1 MTIYLTPPSGGGAA
15 NVSSGTTG
23 SEGTVRLAT
32 TAEAQ
37 DVNNET
43 LAVTPKALN
52 AQINSAVV
60 GGIQYKGSIDA
71 ANIPTALLNANQG
84 DFYKIS
90 VANASVAGTDW
101 DIGDNLIVNTDMG
114 GTFDAA
120 KIDKIDSTDA
130 DLATVAVT
138 GSYNDLSN
146 TPNLATVATSGSYN
160 DLTNKPTIPTNST
173 DLGDTTDLIRTT
185 DVAST
190 TAQGIVELATNT
202 ETATGTDSTRAVT
215 PAGLSSV
222 LGDYSQ
228 NLVVMPIASNTTAVI
243 NKAYYVTAAQGTAV
257 TLTLPS
263 VSSANTGDVIV
274 VTRKHSGDLVIQQD
288 GNDSGSLV
296 NYSTGVSSTS
306 HTISNNGQELF
317 IRFGSNANSWWIFE
331 TANHAVATSGDYQDL
346 TNKPTIPTSSDDIT
360 SDHTGT
366 NYTGAQNASI
376 TTHLSGIDQA
386 IANAL
391 GGTSD
396 KIEEGQAKVE
406 VVDTAG
412 TDDATIQFWADV
424 NNDGTS
430 EKIWEFDKDGHLIPD
445 VNATYDIGKADK
457 KVRHL
462 FLSDNSL
469 QFGASNSNA
478 ITGTVSATSTHLKY
492 KSVNLATEDYV
503 GNQLGDYTE
512 STALA
517 TVATSGSFA
526 DLSNVPTAS
535 DTVQGIVELA
545 DNTETAQGTST
556 DLAVTPAGLT
566 HKLGDYTATSGL
578 AAVATSGDYNDLT
591 NTPSG
596 TTPTALT
603 ADTTLVP
610 NTEYVIPSS
619 VSSTLTLNVPLT
631 QSYGGGVSGYLST
644 QGEIIRV
651 RNLSDQDVVIRR
663 AAGIGQNNYNPLKYW
678 TGDTAP
684 NVGGNKQE
692 IVIEGRGEIT
702 LVQNSSD
709 TTLVEWWV
717 HHSSAVEWDLDN
729 IYSSGALFYDSTK
742 RSFTVEGKILPLF
755 DLTSNI
761 LPTTLKSF
769 DYIAPTGHSSAL
781 TMEVPGARANETEVT
796 ALSGS
801 TFFVENK
808 GSDLITLNRS
818 TGENNYSNPYYY
830 RTYFVTED
838 NAQGSSLVIYSGERY
853 QITVDYSLVNSNHYS
868 RYHCTPVHKGLVKQ
882 QAVTPNSDYTVTSG
896 AEFHKIL
903 LVNNGSN
910 NINVFLPDVNNATN
924 VSAKKE
930 GYRITVQRQGT
941 GTLTVKGGQSGAE
954 TIDGSAAGVSL
965 GNRYDTATFLSRDGV
980 GWWQVSRPTP
990 LNSTDLEDTTDLV
1003 RTTDVASDTVQGIVE
1018 LATNGETAIG
1028 TDSARAVTPAGLTH
1042 KLGDYTPTS
1051 GLPSFGTAA
1060 TANATDFLS
1069 AIGSA
1074 SLGGNLDV
1082 DGKDIISS
1090 SDGDIEIAPNGT
1102 GSLIVKGNT
1111 AASAIN
1117 TGHLQLN
1124 CENNSHSVT
1133 IAAPTHS
1140 AINTGGSY
1148 TLTLP
1153 GSIGNPSDVLS
1164 TDSNGNLSWVAQ
1176 SGGGGGGGSL
1186 PVVTEQTAT
1195 ITLSNPA
1202 SGVTEEIHTVS
1213 SSSAVTI
1220 TLALSATVTEGFKY
1234 QIKRLGTGG
1243 VTIQCGGSE
1252 FIDHSGQ
1259 TSLTIDFQY
1268 DSITLVANGTS
1279 PTASWLLI

>member
-173 DLGDTTDLIRTT
+173 DLGDTTDLI
-185 DVAST
+185 
-190 TAQGIVELATNT
+190 
-202 ETATGTDSTRAVT
+202 
-215 PAGLSSV
+215 
-222 LGDYSQ
+222 
-228 NLVVMPIASNTTAVI
+228 
-243 NKAYYVTAAQGTAV
+243 
-257 TLTLPS
+257 
-263 VSSANTGDVIV
+263 
-274 VTRKHSGDLVIQQD
+274 
-288 GNDSGSLV
+288 
-296 NYSTGVSSTS
+296 
-306 HTISNNGQELF
+306 
-317 IRFGSNANSWWIFE
+317 
-331 TANHAVATSGDYQDL
+331 
-346 TNKPTIPTSSDDIT
+346 
-360 SDHTGT
+360 
-366 NYTGAQNASI
+366 
-376 TTHLSGIDQA
+376 
-386 IANAL
+386 
-391 GGTSD
+391 
-396 KIEEGQAKVE
+396 
-406 VVDTAG
+406 
-412 TDDATIQFWADV
+412 
-424 NNDGTS
+424 
-430 EKIWEFDKDGHLIPD
+430 
-445 VNATYDIGKADK
+445 
-457 KVRHL
+457 
-462 FLSDNSL
+462 
-469 QFGASNSNA
+469 
-478 ITGTVSATSTHLKY
+478 
-492 KSVNLATEDYV
+492 
-503 GNQLGDYTE
+503 
-512 STALA
+512 
-517 TVATSGSFA
+517 
-526 DLSNVPTAS
+526 
-535 DTVQGIVELA
+535 
-545 DNTETAQGTST
+545 
-556 DLAVTPAGLT
+556 
-566 HKLGDYTATSGL
+566 
-578 AAVATSGDYNDLT
+578 
-591 NTPSG
+591 
-596 TTPTALT
+596 
-603 ADTTLVP
+603 
-610 NTEYVIPSS
+610 
-619 VSSTLTLNVPLT
+619 
-631 QSYGGGVSGYLST
+631 
-644 QGEIIRV
+644 
-651 RNLSDQDVVIRR
+651 
-663 AAGIGQNNYNPLKYW
+663 
-678 TGDTAP
+678 
-684 NVGGNKQE
+684 
-692 IVIEGRGEIT
+692 
-702 LVQNSSD
+702 
-709 TTLVEWWV
+709 
-717 HHSSAVEWDLDN
+717 
-729 IYSSGALFYDSTK
+729 
-742 RSFTVEGKILPLF
+742 
-755 DLTSNI
+755 
-761 LPTTLKSF
+761 
-769 DYIAPTGHSSAL
+769 
-781 TMEVPGARANETEVT
+781 
-796 ALSGS
+796 
-801 TFFVENK
+801 
-808 GSDLITLNRS
+808 
-818 TGENNYSNPYYY
+818 
-830 RTYFVTED
+830 
-838 NAQGSSLVIYSGERY
+838 
-853 QITVDYSLVNSNHYS
+853 
-868 RYHCTPVHKGLVKQ
+868 
-882 QAVTPNSDYTVTSG
+882 
-896 AEFHKIL
+896 
-903 LVNNGSN
+903 
-910 NINVFLPDVNNATN
+910 
-924 VSAKKE
+924 
-930 GYRITVQRQGT
+930 
-941 GTLTVKGGQSGAE
+941 
-954 TIDGSAAGVSL
+954 
-965 GNRYDTATFLSRDGV
+965 
-980 GWWQVSRPTP
+980 
-990 LNSTDLEDTTDLV
+990 